1 VKLYSFLIV
10 ILVLSS
16 STTAECRSK
25 ECMPEE
31 FVTHVVAGDG
41 DWWYFYYDSVFNI
54 GTNWFIIVESGA
66 TSFNGYISFE
76 FGNNLTKSIDVNL
89 GSGALV
95 EKMENGS
102 ISFPGSTFSDEEFNR
117 ILYINF
123 TEDGGEQTDAF
134 QLKIQINKPPAEDM
148 IYLWGG
154 MTVFWASIGAYVMYL
169 SNKFRELSDKSGLED
184 GRREKN

>member
-10 ILVLSS
+10 ILFLSS
-16 STTAECRSK
+16 NAAAECRGK

-31 FVTHVVAGDG
+31 FATHVVAGDG

-54 GTNWFIIVESGA
+54 GTNWFIIVESQA

-95 EKMENGS
+95 QKMENGS

-123 TEDGGEQTDAF
+123 TEDDRGQTDSF
-134 QLKIQINKPPAEDM
+134 QLKIQINKPPADDM

-154 MTVFWASIGAYVMYL
+154 MTVFWIAIGSYTLFL
-169 SNKFRELSDKSGLED
+169 SNRFRELDNKMRFTD
-184 GRREKN
+184 GPKEKN